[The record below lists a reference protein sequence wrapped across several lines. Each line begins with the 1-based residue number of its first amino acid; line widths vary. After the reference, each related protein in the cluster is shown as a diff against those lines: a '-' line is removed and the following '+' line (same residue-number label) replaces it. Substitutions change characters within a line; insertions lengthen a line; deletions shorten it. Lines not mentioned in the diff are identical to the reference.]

1 MKYRPFGSIA
11 VLIEWPQE
19 IDNDILKN
27 IGLFRSKIQ
36 TNLLKFVLDTVPA
49 YNSLTVFFDTGKIK
63 YSSIVKKIK
72 ETYEIKN
79 LKIKTTYQ
87 LWKIPV
93 CYDDEFSID
102 IEELAKAKKISKEK
116 IIQYH
121 SSIIYNVH
129 FIGFLPGF
137 LYLGGLHKKLHYKRK
152 SKPRLKIVKGAV
164 GIADN
169 QTGIYPR
176 ESPGGWNI
184 IGNSPINF
192 FDVNTNPPCFAKVGD
207 KIQFIPITKKEYKI
221 IEKQIKSNGY
231 LIKNNSSGF
240 YPEVTVEMSSP
251 KRGSK

>member
-1 MKYRPFGSIA
+1 MNKYKLKYKPFGSIA

-27 IGLFRSKIQ
+27 IGLFRSIIQ
-36 TNLLKFVLDTVPA
+36 SDLLKFVLDTVPA

-63 YSSIVKKIK
+63 YSSMVKKIK

-79 LKIKTTYQ
+79 QKINTTYQ

-93 CYDDEFSID
+93 CYDDEFGID
-102 IEELAKAKKISKEK
+102 LEELAKAKKISKEK

-121 SSIIYNVH
+121 SSTIYDVH

-184 IGNSPINF
+184 IGNSPISF
-192 FDVNTNPPCFAKVGD
+192 FNVNVNPPCFAKVGD
-207 KIQFIPITKKEYKI
+207 KIQFISINKKDYKL
-221 IEKQIKSNGY
+221 IEKQIKSNEY
-231 LIKNNSSGF
+231 LI
-240 YPEVTVEMSSP
+240 E
-251 KRGSK
+251 SKAYE